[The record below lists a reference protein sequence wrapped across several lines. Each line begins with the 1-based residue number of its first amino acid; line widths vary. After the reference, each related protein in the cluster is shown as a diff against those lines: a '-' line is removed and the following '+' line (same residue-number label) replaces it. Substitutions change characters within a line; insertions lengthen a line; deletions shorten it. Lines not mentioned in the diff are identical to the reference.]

1 MASVVQ
7 PERVGAIAPRA
18 WVELVGGTEMDPA
31 PAASDAPVD
40 VAAFR
45 FPGLPTRRSLPPV
58 DAHYVSFTLAGSI
71 LVERDLGRCVER
83 ARFRP
88 GRSLILPAFRD
99 NAWTWDGATDEL
111 HMYVSPAWLGEVA
124 TAAGLAA
131 PAPIDRFDFDDPL
144 LRGLAAAL
152 LDERRHGG
160 PGGALYRGALAE
172 TIALRLIRAH
182 CRVAALEAAHVSL
195 APARLRRV
203 RDLVEEELD
212 RDLSLDDL
220 AAAAGLSRAHF
231 ARAFRRT
238 TGQTPY
244 AYLRERRLAR
254 AKELLAG
261 STHRIAEIAALTG
274 FASHSHLSRVFRSAI
289 GMTPAEYRRRV
300 RPS

>member
-1 MASVVQ
+1 MANAVH
-7 PERVGAIAPRA
+7 PERDTGAIAPRA
-18 WVELVGGTEMDPA
+18 WVDLVGGVEMDPA
-31 PAASDAPVD
+31 PPAPGTPVD
-40 VAAFR
+40 VASFR

-71 LVERDLGRCVER
+71 LVERDLGRRVER
-83 ARFRP
+83 AWFRP
-88 GRSLILPAFRD
+88 GRSLILPAFRE

-124 TAAGLAA
+124 TAAGASA
-131 PAPIDRFDFDDPL
+131 PAPIDRFGFDDPL

-160 PGGALYRGALAE
+160 IGGALYRGALAE

-182 CRVAALEAAHVSL
+182 CRIAVLERTRAGL

-203 RDLVEEELD
+203 RDLVEERLD
-212 RDLSLDDL
+212 DDISLDDL

-254 AKELLAG
+254 AKDLLAG
-261 STHRIAEIAALTG
+261 STHRIAEIAAMTG
-274 FASHSHLSRVFRSAI
+274 FVSQSHLGRVFRNAT
-289 GMTPAEYRRRV
+289 GTTPAEYRRQIRD
-300 RPS
+300 